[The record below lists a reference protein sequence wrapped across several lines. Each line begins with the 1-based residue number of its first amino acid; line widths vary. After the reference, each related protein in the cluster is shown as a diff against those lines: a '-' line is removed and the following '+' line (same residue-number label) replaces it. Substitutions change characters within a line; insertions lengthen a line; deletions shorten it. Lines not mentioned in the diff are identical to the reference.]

1 MADERSAFPGDTES
15 AGGSAAGRTPGRW
28 LDRETAELLLRGE
41 SLDAVD
47 PAARDQAE
55 RLART
60 LGALA
65 VEPPQTKV
73 ELPGE
78 DAALTAFRA
87 ARSGHD
93 VARAGFGGRGSA
105 HAARSAQSSDAGLVR
120 LGRPASAVPGSRW
133 GRPVRFGLTAVLAAG
148 MLGGVAVAAGT
159 GALRSPF
166 GDEPTPGASISAAV
180 PPDRTPVSPSPT
192 DTHGSG
198 TPTAGAGSDDS
209 SGEAAGSGAQPTP
222 SAEAG
227 DGTPGGSGTWWR
239 GVASSCR
246 AVRDGTPLASGRKRA
261 LEGAAGG
268 TTHVWTYCKG
278 VLKHTGA
285 GSDGKGTGKGTGTGR
300 NGGAQGND
308 QNGPGGQGGDG
319 DGHISPIAPGGGGNG
334 ISGGGS
340 AGGGGGGHLDNGA
353 AAPGPA
359 GSSGSSGFAPI
370 TRHPS
375 AHTTAS
381 GRAVSPSPSYSAL

>member
-1 MADERSAFPGDTES
+1 MADERSAFPGDPES
-15 AGGSAAGRTPGRW
+15 AGGFAAGRTPGRW

-41 SLDAVD
+41 SLEAVD
-47 PAARDQAE
+47 PAVRDQAE

-65 VEPPQTKV
+65 GEPSQTKV

-78 DAALTAFRA
+78 EAALTAFRA
-87 ARSGHD
+87 ARNGND
-93 VARAGFGGRGSA
+93 VERAGFGGRGSA
-105 HAARSAQSSDAGLVR
+105 HSSDAGLVR

-133 GRPVRFGLTAVLAAG
+133 GRPVRYGLTAVLAAG

-159 GALRSPF
+159 GALPSPF
-166 GDEPTPGASISAAV
+166 DDDPTPAASISAAV
-180 PPDRTPVSPSPT
+180 PPDRTPVSPSPSGT
-192 DTHGSG
+192 RGSG
-198 TPTAGAGSDDS
+198 TSSPGAGSDDS
-209 SGEAAGSGAQPTP
+209 SGEAVGSGAQPTP
-222 SAEAG
+222 STEAG
-227 DGTPGGSGTWWR
+227 DGTSGGSGTWWR

-246 AVRDGTPLASGRKRA
+246 AVRDGTSLAPGRRRA

-278 VLKHTGA
+278 LLKHTGA
-285 GSDGKGTGKGTGTGR
+285 GSDGKDDKGNGKGTGK

-308 QNGPGGQGGDG
+308 QNGPGDQGGDD
-319 DGHISPIAPGGGGNG
+319 DGHISPIAPGGSGSGSGGGNG
-334 ISGGGS
+334 GGS
-340 AGGGGGGHLDNGA
+340 GGGHLDNGA
-353 AAPGPA
+353 AAPGST
-359 GSSGSSGFAPI
+359 GSSGSSGSSGLAPL

-381 GRAVSPSPSYSAL
+381 RRTPSPSPTYSAL